1 MFHCDVCL
9 VRGELILE
17 NTKKE
22 QIFNRERSG
31 VARTNTLMG
40 NQAGTVT
47 PVDIVAPFYVTS
59 KALDD

>member
-1 MFHCDVCL
+1 
-9 VRGELILE
+9 
-17 NTKKE
+17 
-22 QIFNRERSG
+22 
-31 VARTNTLMG
+31 MG